1 MNIRKYLKKKNY
13 LVKLCLTIAGFVC
26 IPLIIAQ
33 LIMME
38 QSAQGFTALNEENI
52 YENLQEST
60 HYFAKQLESMRTTA
74 IKLSQ
79 DITVRKAAKEESS
92 EYAIWEAAKKIEE
105 YSNDF
110 WQAGVWFQH
119 DDSILYNF
127 VKLKPEEF
135 YNMIAGENAL
145 CRETLEHFFE
155 MEELMRVTSTAA
167 YEDKQHNVVV
177 VAKPVSFVSVIKKD
191 ATVFFVIE
199 QEKLEKEIYE
209 RFHDCAGVALL
220 DASGNFL
227 VRSDVYT
234 KELCEQE
241 GFKEFLSSHGQ
252 ATYEARS
259 EDKNIHIYKYQDVS
273 KGYTCLVSIH
283 EDNIETHLRLY
294 VSNIRNILIVSII
307 LICMLLVVT
316 VNINYRP
323 IKVLATKHADK
334 ADSKELSELEL
345 LDSAFFAIDQK
356 VSSQKKLLVNFMI
369 SDLLSG
375 KPVDDH
381 LLESYFPKESI
392 GGSCV
397 LALNGPAITSIQSAK
412 ITDAIKE
419 TCGCDTYITGITYRP
434 QILLICVWFKEID
447 IEILQQ
453 QITDILTEIT
463 SNTYS
468 TNCGPVVEKIA
479 DIRASYLK
487 TLALSREKDEE
498 SEELNERVAEAIQK
512 FGESLYT
519 GDAAKIQKLLD
530 VAESRIVSIKKED
543 ALQKYYCYKLLTVY
557 FANAKDLQ
565 SLKEEKERLIGF
577 EDTRQLFVML
587 RQSVRRLCVKLN
599 DNEQVTANKLRK
611 KLLSYVDVN
620 FNNQNLCLTSAA
632 DYLETSIYVVSR
644 LFKEATGKG
653 FKEYITDKRL
663 DYARELLHSTN
674 YSVAE
679 ISAMAGFENTAY
691 FSSLFKGK
699 FGLPPVQYR
708 KKHQE

>member
-1 MNIRKYLKKKNY
+1 MNLKKFLKKKNY

-26 IPLIIAQ
+26 IPLIIMQ

-52 YENLQEST
+52 YENLQESV

-105 YSNDF
+105 YSNDL
-110 WQAGVWFQH
+110 WQAGVWFQQ
-119 DDSILYNF
+119 DNSILYNV

-135 YNMIAGENAL
+135 YNMVAGEQDT
-145 CRETLEHFFE
+145 CQEMFKQFFE
-155 MEELMRVTSTAA
+155 TEDLMRVMSTASCEA
-167 YEDKQHNVVV
+167 NANSILL
-177 VAKPVSFVSVIKKD
+177 VAKTVSFVSVVEKD

-199 QEKLEKEIYE
+199 QEKLQTEMQE

-220 DASGNFL
+220 DAAGDFL
-227 VRSDVYT
+227 VRGDIFT
-234 KELCEQE
+234 AELCEQE
-241 GFKEFLSSHGQ
+241 GFREFLSSHGQ
-252 ATYEARS
+252 AAFEARS

-283 EDNIETHLRLY
+283 EDNIETHLRQY
-294 VSNIRNILIVSII
+294 VSNIRNILMVSVV

-323 IKVLATKHADK
+323 IKMLATKHGDK
-334 ADSKELSELEL
+334 VESKELSELEL

-375 KPVDDH
+375 KPVDEH

-397 LALNGPAITSIQSAK
+397 LALNGSAITSIQSGK

-419 TCGCDTYITGITYRP
+419 RCGCDTYITGITYRP
-434 QILLICVWFKEID
+434 QILLVCVWFKEID
-447 IEILQQ
+447 TVILKQ
-453 QITDILTEIT
+453 QITEILMEIT

-468 TNCGPVVEKIA
+468 TNCGPVVEKIT
-479 DIRASYLK
+479 DIRDSYLK
-487 TLALSREKDEE
+487 TLAMSGETDDEIA
-498 SEELNERVAEAIQK
+498 ELNVRVAEAIQK

-530 VAESRIVSIKKED
+530 VVESQIVSIKNED

-557 FANAKDLQ
+557 FTNAKDLQ
-565 SLKEEKERLIGF
+565 SLKEEKERLIAF
-577 EDTRQLFVML
+577 EDEKQLFVML
-587 RQSVRRLCVKLN
+587 RQSVRRLCAKLN
-599 DNEQVTANKLRK
+599 DNEQITANKLRK
-611 KLLSYVDVN
+611 KLLNYVDVN

-663 DYARELLHSTN
+663 DYARELLHSTD